1 MIDTAVCSLFVL
13 FFHTVDNKN
22 INNKN
27 IKRTKQEYCDIFDT
41 QP

>member
-13 FFHTVDNKN
+13 ILHTVDNR
-22 INNKN
+22 N

-41 QP
+41 PFL